1 MKLQKNADSWSVKI
15 GCPSTYRQ
23 KELDHQ
29 RKVVFVQKRQFFL
42 CCLTNMGLVVSK
54 SQEANND
61 DIYSPHLR
69 LFKKLF
75 VLQWNFNIYL
85 ICKHSTIKESPPNHT
100 SQLLYQYLPPPPTG
114 EISKLFMGL
123 KSWVELTPPRPWQ
136 LGRWCGRLDSTQLF
150 RAQKSHLWCLP
161 LTHSLPDYLSAL
173 LILPSA
179 WFPRTIA
186 GKSIETC
193 QVLIPC

>member
-1 MKLQKNADSWSVKI
+1 MNW
-15 GCPSTYRQ
+15 
-23 KELDHQ
+23 
-29 RKVVFVQKRQFFL
+29 
-42 CCLTNMGLVVSK
+42 
-54 SQEANND
+54 
-61 DIYSPHLR
+61 IYSPHLR
-69 LFKKLF
+69 LLKKLF

-85 ICKHSTIKESPPNHT
+85 ICKHSTIKESPPNQT
-100 SQLLYQYLPPPPTG
+100 SQLLYLPPPPIG

-161 LTHSLPDYLSAL
+161 LTHSLPDYLFAL

-193 QVLIPC
+193 QVLIPCQDYIAPNCNRTLSGWQTMPRKFTHLSFFYTVTLLFYADFFFRQACCLSAMFPHLNL